1 VNNVKKI
8 WLLAIPAVVVLT
20 IITVVLIQQNN
31 RPKQVVEAFEQAV
44 DQKKPEQLKDILLV
58 DNKKAEI
65 DESSLKAFVTY
76 LNANYNS
83 YQVIKDSLEEQ
94 LEKQEYNMTNQQI
107 SLVEDGKRFGVFT
120 DYKLKVKTGYIK
132 VTGLS
137 EEDQVTLS
145 VDKTKDSLMK
155 SEEELYGPLLPGTYD
170 VRLTVKNTLGTF
182 LEKRKVEVWG
192 GSKQVSL
199 LVDDSDLAQK
209 DKGVQQNVLAALD
222 VFNNDLIVFQTNNY
236 ETKHFTNVTDEVREV
251 TAFAKYDFE
260 FYKEYVDE
268 IQMQYL
274 GAVVNLD
281 DLDINHFND
290 EWVAEVTALVSY
302 KNKMKVRDMKGFED
316 ISYKTVRTYKMKYDE
331 KSKKWLIADLEGIK
345 ADGSESDD
353 WENKTELK
361 NEDSPVMK
369 WTRKKDKSNMF

>member
-1 VNNVKKI
+1 MKKI
-8 WLLAIPAVVVLT
+8 WLLAIPAVVMLT

-107 SLVEDGKRFGVFT
+107 SLVEDGKRFGLFT

-145 VDKTKDSLMK
+145 VDKTKDSLIK
-155 SEEELYGPLLPGTYD
+155 SEEELYGPLLPGAYD

-274 GAVVNLD
+274 GVVVNLD
-281 DLDINHFND
+281 DLDINRFND
-290 EWVAEVTALVSY
+290 EWLAEVTALVSY
-302 KNKMKVRDMKGFED
+302 KNKMKVRDMEGFED

-331 KSKKWLIADLEGIK
+331 KSKKWLIADLEEIK

-369 WTRKKDKSNMF
+369 WTRKKDESNMF

>member
-1 VNNVKKI
+1 MNNVKKI

>member
-1 VNNVKKI
+1 MKKI
-8 WLLAIPAVVVLT
+8 WLFAIPAVVVLT

-83 YQVIKDSLEEQ
+83 YQVIQDSLEEQ
-94 LEKQEYNMTNQQI
+94 LEKQEYKMTNQQI
-107 SLVEDGKRFGVFT
+107 SLVEDGKRFGIFT

-137 EEDQVTLS
+137 EEDQVNLS
-145 VDKTKDSLMK
+145 VDKTKDFLMK

-199 LVDDSDLAQK
+199 LVDDSDLAKK

-222 VFNNDLIVFQTNNY
+222 VFNKDLIVFQTNNY
-236 ETKHFTNVTDEVREV
+236 ETKHFTNVTDEVRKV

-290 EWVAEVTALVSY
+290 EWVAEATALVSY

-316 ISYKTVRTYKMKYDE
+316 ISYKNVRTYKMKYDE
-331 KSKKWLIADLEGIK
+331 KSKKWLIADLEEVK

-361 NEDSPVMK
+361 NEDPPVMK

>member
-1 VNNVKKI
+1 MKKI

>member
-1 VNNVKKI
+1 VKKI

>member
-1 VNNVKKI
+1 MKKI

-94 LEKQEYNMTNQQI
+94 LEKQEYSMTNQQI

-145 VDKTKDSLMK
+145 VDKTKNSLMK

-281 DLDINHFND
+281 DLDINRFND
-290 EWVAEVTALVSY
+290 EWLAEVTALVSY

-316 ISYKTVRTYKMKYDE
+316 ISYKTIRTYKMKYDE
-331 KSKKWLIADLEGIK
+331 KSKKWLIADLEEVK

-369 WTRKKDKSNMF
+369 WTRKKDESNMF

>member
-1 VNNVKKI
+1 MKKI
-8 WLLAIPAVVVLT
+8 WLLAIPAVVMLT

-107 SLVEDGKRFGVFT
+107 SLVEDGKRFGLFT

-145 VDKTKDSLMK
+145 VDKTKDSLIK

-251 TAFAKYDFE
+251 TSFAKYDFE

-281 DLDINHFND
+281 DLDINRFND
-290 EWVAEVTALVSY
+290 EWLAEVTALVSY

-331 KSKKWLIADLEGIK
+331 KSKKWLIADLEEVK

-361 NEDSPVMK
+361 NENSPVMK
-369 WTRKKDKSNMF
+369 WTRKKDESNMF

>member
-1 VNNVKKI
+1 VKKI

-290 EWVAEVTALVSY
+290 EWVAEATALVSY

>member
-1 VNNVKKI
+1 MKKI

-83 YQVIKDSLEEQ
+83 YQVIKDSLEAQ
-94 LEKQEYNMTNQQI
+94 LEKQEYSMTNQQI

-281 DLDINHFND
+281 DLDINRFND
-290 EWVAEVTALVSY
+290 EWLAEVTALVSY

-316 ISYKTVRTYKMKYDE
+316 ISYKTIRTYKMKYDE
-331 KSKKWLIADLEGIK
+331 KSKKWLIADLEGVK

-361 NEDSPVMK
+361 NENSPVMK
-369 WTRKKDKSNMF
+369 WNRKKDESNMF